1 MEKKLRIFYFKETD
15 SMDIWF
21 DDPEKEQICEEI
33 DDAVLLKKDKDG
45 NVIGIEIISIASLTK
60 KPVEIPVSI
69 LAALKPV
76 PKIAATVG

>member
-1 MEKKLRIFYFKETD
+1 MEKKLRIFYVKETD

-33 DDAVLLKKDKDG
+33 DDVTLLKKDKDG
-45 NVIGIEIISIASLTK
+45 NVIGIEIISMASLTK

-69 LAALKPV
+69 LAASKPV
-76 PKIAATVG
+76 SKITATAG

>member
-1 MEKKLRIFYFKETD
+1 VEKKLKIFYFKETD

-21 DDPEKEQICEEI
+21 DEPEKEQICEEI
-33 DDAVLLKKDKDG
+33 DDVALLKKDKDG

-69 LAALKPV
+69 LAVPKPV
-76 PKIAATVG
+76 SKITATGE

>member
-76 PKIAATVG
+76 SKIAATVG

>member
-33 DDAVLLKKDKDG
+33 DDATLLKKDKDG
-45 NVIGIEIISIASLTK
+45 NVIGIEIISIASLTR
-60 KPVEIPVSI
+60 KPVEIPVTI
-69 LAALKPV
+69 LAATKTV
-76 PKIAATVG
+76 SKIATTGE